1 MIPKII
7 HLCWFSNDPF
17 PVEIKICLD
26 SWKRVLPDYE
36 VRRWTYEDAKA
47 IGCRF
52 IDEAL
57 AARKW
62 AFAADVVRFY
72 AVYKEGGVYMDSDIL
87 MKKRFDRF
95 IPEHGFATFHEHI
108 GQQLQLQ
115 AAFLMGEKGNAYCK
129 AVFDYYNLR
138 PFLKPDGTYDLTI
151 SPVVMLDMA
160 SARGY
165 KPEDT
170 EQHLEDDVVI
180 YPGYYLTP
188 CNRGVEVHPDAFAL
202 HTIYGSWRTRKLG
215 RRIELY
221 VKHLFKVCRYL
232 LLRR

>member
-87 MKKRFDRF
+87 IKKRFDRF

-160 SARGY
+160 YARGY

-170 EQHLEDDVVI
+170 EQYLEDDVVI

>member
-87 MKKRFDRF
+87 IKKRFDRF

-170 EQHLEDDVVI
+170 EQYLEDDVVI

>member
-87 MKKRFDRF
+87 IKKRFDRF

-165 KPEDT
+165 KPKDT

>member
-87 MKKRFDRF
+87 IKKRFDRF

-160 SARGY
+160 YARGY

-170 EQHLEDDVVI
+170 EQHLEGDVVI